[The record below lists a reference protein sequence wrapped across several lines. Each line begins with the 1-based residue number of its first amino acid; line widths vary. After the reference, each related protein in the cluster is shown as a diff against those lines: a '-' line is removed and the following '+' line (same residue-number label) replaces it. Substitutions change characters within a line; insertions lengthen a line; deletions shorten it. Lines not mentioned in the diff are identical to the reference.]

1 MHVLFKFKK
10 EKNKKNFKQSIDLA
24 TYQML
29 CPPKLL
35 GSLGDT
41 LTTMTVHDGGAGGD
55 VWRSYEDGFPS
66 EGDGMVRDL
75 EVHSNQWRP

>member
-1 MHVLFKFKK
+1 
-10 EKNKKNFKQSIDLA
+10 
-24 TYQML
+24 ML

-35 GSLGDT
+35 GEDGFPSEAGG
-41 LTTMTVHDGGAGGD
+41 DGGAGGD